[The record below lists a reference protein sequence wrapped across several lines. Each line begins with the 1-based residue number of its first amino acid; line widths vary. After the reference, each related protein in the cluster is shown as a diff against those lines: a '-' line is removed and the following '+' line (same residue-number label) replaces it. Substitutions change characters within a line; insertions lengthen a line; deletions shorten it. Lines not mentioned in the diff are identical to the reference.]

1 MVMLDV
7 RRLRVLQHLATYGT
21 VAATAEILHLT
32 APAVS
37 QQLAVLEREA
47 GVPVVEKSGRTLRLT
62 PAGEL
67 LVAHAEVILGD
78 LAAAES
84 DLRALK
90 GGHHGLI
97 RVAAFASAARTLLP
111 TVYRLLAEHEDT
123 RDEDTR
129 TRTLTVQLVEQEP
142 DPAMESLKKRE
153 VDVVLAHSYS
163 VLPRNFP
170 GNSRQD
176 VLMEDPVLLCLSA
189 ARAERLELAPGQ
201 PADLARLSD
210 EAWLTPGPETS
221 CFQMI
226 QRTCGAAGFVPDIR
240 VRSSDFS
247 VLVALVA
254 ADAGIALA
262 PRLAIPEQEGISVHP
277 LLVPV
282 TRTVF
287 TVIRTGTARRPDV
300 HLLSTLL
307 RQAADLASP

>member
-1 MVMLDV
+1 MLDV
-7 RRLRVLQHLATYGT
+7 RRLRILQHLDTYGT
-21 VAATAEILHLT
+21 VAATAEVLHLT

-37 QQLAVLEREA
+37 QQLSVLEREA
-47 GVPVVEKSGRTLRLT
+47 GLPVVEKNGRTLRLT

-67 LVAHAEVILGD
+67 LVAHAEVILAD

-84 DLRALK
+84 DLQALK

-111 TVYRLLAEHEDT
+111 EVYRLIAEHGDQQA
-123 RDEDTR
+123 
-129 TRTLTVQLVEQEP
+129 RTLTVQLVEQEP
-142 DPAMESLKKRE
+142 DAAMEALKKRQ

-170 GNSRQD
+170 GDSQQD
-176 VLMEDPVLLCLSA
+176 VLMEDPVLLCLPTGH
-189 ARAERLELAPGQ
+189 ARRLELTPGQ
-201 PADLARLSD
+201 PMDLTRLAG

-221 CFQMI
+221 CYQMI

-247 VLVALVA
+247 VLLSLVA
-254 ADAGIALA
+254 AGAGIALA
-262 PRLAIPEQEGISVHP
+262 PRLAIGEQPGISVHP

-287 TVIRTGTARRPDV
+287 TVVRTGTARRPDV
-300 HLLSTLL
+300 HLLNALL
-307 RQAADLASP
+307 KQAADAVT